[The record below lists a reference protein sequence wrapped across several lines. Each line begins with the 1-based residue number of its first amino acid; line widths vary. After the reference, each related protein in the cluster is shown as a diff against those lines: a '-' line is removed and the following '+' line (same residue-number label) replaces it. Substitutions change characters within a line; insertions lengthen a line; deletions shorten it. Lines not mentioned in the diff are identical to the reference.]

1 MGFHE
6 NPCSGWQS
14 QEAKRNMGGTT
25 RYSRAWENIS
35 QPNKTRFKC
44 EKQAITQIDVSYPGA
59 SQFEVARIRSKKR
72 IQLQVPPGVAI
83 KFSDRDLHLN
93 HNKYLTV
100 PRRSKIEK
108 GDLSS

>member
-72 IQLQVPPGVAI
+72 IQLQVPPRGRHKV
-83 KFSDRDLHLN
+83 F
-93 HNKYLTV
+93 
-100 PRRSKIEK
+100 RSRSPFKPQQIFNSAAQVK
-108 GDLSS
+108 N